1 MARIRSIHPGL
12 WTDEK
17 FVSVS
22 PFARLLFMALWT
34 EADDNGC
41 FEWKPITLKMRVL
54 PVDNVNVDEL
64 LEELAGAN
72 MIRRYS
78 MSDRVLGA
86 VRNFG
91 RFQSPKRP
99 KIVFPITPEVGT
111 YVSSRGVCTEH
122 EPLQPTPVPP
132 KPPDKRRS
140 VPKKGELNGAQVA
153 SVPKKSG
160 LAPQREDGGGRME
173 DGVPS
178 LRSGRAE
185 PRREPKDVRDELW
198 DRGPELIEL
207 LTGKPPVA
215 ARSLL
220 GKLLKMAK
228 DDCAVVLA
236 ALQRA
241 IDHRPV
247 DPVAWLSQAV
257 SGNRRSSED
266 RLAEDWGLTSFGRK
280 VS

>member
-1 MARIRSIHPGL
+1 
-12 WTDEK
+12 
-17 FVSVS
+17 
-22 PFARLLFMALWT
+22 
-34 EADDNGC
+34 
-41 FEWKPITLKMRVL
+41 
-54 PVDNVNVDEL
+54 
-64 LEELAGAN
+64 
-72 MIRRYS
+72 
-78 MSDRVLGA
+78 
-86 VRNFG
+86 
-91 RFQSPKRP
+91 
-99 KIVFPITPEVGT
+99 
-111 YVSSRGVCTEH
+111 
-122 EPLQPTPVPP
+122 
-132 KPPDKRRS
+132 
-140 VPKKGELNGAQVA
+140 
-153 SVPKKSG
+153 
-160 LAPQREDGGGRME
+160 ME